1 MICLNQCLKFKLS
14 EVPYWFI
21 QYTHIYRGGPKISS
35 LGGPKY
41 KKKKIQIDI
50 HIVLLLTNYIS
61 TKINAQNHCF
71 LRASIVAKNIYIYIY
86 LFIFT
91 NQNLLLLHSI

>member
-21 QYTHIYRGGPKISS
+21 QYTHIYRGEPKISS

-41 KKKKIQIDI
+41 KKKKNLNRYSYSTITNKLYINQDQYTKSLFLNTLDAIIYQQRQKIQNN
-50 HIVLLLTNYIS
+50 IVS
-61 TKINAQNHCF
+61 
-71 LRASIVAKNIYIYIY
+71 
-86 LFIFT
+86 
-91 NQNLLLLHSI
+91 